1 MAQTKDLYKKIKDL
15 EDKLHYTEAMLEE
28 IYEAQQALFPIF
40 VDLVQLI
47 SKMYEEMDIRDRE
60 IKKRMT
66 RLRET
71 FLETDNLIDK
81 YYLDD
86 EYGGGEHNIAY
97 T

>member
-1 MAQTKDLYKKIKDL
+1 MAQTKDLYEKIKDL
-15 EDKLHYTEAMLEE
+15 QEQLHYTEAMLEE

-60 IKKRMT
+60 IKKRMI

-71 FLETDNLIDK
+71 FLETDSLIDK
-81 YYLDD
+81 YYIDD

>member
-1 MAQTKDLYKKIKDL
+1 MAQAKDVYQKIKNL
-15 EDKLHYTEAMLEE
+15 EDKLHYTEAMLED

-47 SKMYEEMDIRDRE
+47 SKMYEKMEISDRE
-60 IKKRMT
+60 IKKRMS
-66 RLRET
+66 RLRDT
-71 FLETDNLIDK
+71 FLETDQLIEK

-86 EYGGGEHNIAY
+86 EYVSGEHNIAY